1 MMKKLTM
8 LLVAALAA
16 ATVAT
21 GANAAAPPPPEPN
34 QQRPCRLV
42 TSLGLMIY
50 QHMDQITVIG
60 SDHKEH
66 KYLCFDAHWI
76 ELRTAPTPTG
86 TPTYTGSF
94 STVLTRI

>member
-1 MMKKLTM
+1 LEPVYVGPNGELYKLGPSGNPVPYTP
-8 LLVAALAA
+8 
-16 ATVAT
+16 T
-21 GANAAAPPPPEPN
+21 APPPAA
-34 QQRPCRLV
+34 PCRLV